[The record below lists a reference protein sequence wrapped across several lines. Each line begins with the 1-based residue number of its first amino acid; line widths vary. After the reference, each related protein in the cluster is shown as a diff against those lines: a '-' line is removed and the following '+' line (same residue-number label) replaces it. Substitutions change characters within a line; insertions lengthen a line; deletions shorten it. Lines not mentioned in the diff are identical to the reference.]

1 MHGYLNQVSQS
12 TTPSGYPTR
21 EPETRAVEPPR
32 NADLVL
38 SALLWLL
45 PATLAAMSAV
55 LAPWFLMAGGICDSK
70 PECRVDTSAG
80 VWIMVG
86 GGILGFAIG
95 ALLSGMAAR
104 QGRALFPGALI
115 GAVLVVLAWFAASF
129 LMG

>member
-1 MHGYLNQVSQS
+1 MHGYLNQVSHG

-32 NADLVL
+32 TADLVV
-38 SALLWLL
+38 SALLWFL
-45 PATLAAMSAV
+45 PATLAAMSTV
-55 LAPWFLMAGGICDSK
+55 LAPWFLMAGGICASK

-86 GGILGFAIG
+86 GGIVGFALG
-95 ALLSGMAAR
+95 AALSVLAAR
-104 QGRALFPGALI
+104 QGRAMFPGALV
-115 GAVLVVLAWFAASF
+115 GAVLVLLAWFAASF

>member
-1 MHGYLNQVSQS
+1 MHGYLNQVSQG

-21 EPETRAVEPPR
+21 EPETHVVAPPR
-32 NADLVL
+32 PADLVV
-38 SALLWLL
+38 SALLWFL
-45 PATLAAMSAV
+45 PATLAAMSTI
-55 LAPWFLMAGGICDSK
+55 LAPWFLMAGGICASK

-86 GGILGFAIG
+86 GGIVGFAVG
-95 ALLSGMAAR
+95 VLLSGMAAR
-104 QGRALFPGALI
+104 QGRALFPGALV